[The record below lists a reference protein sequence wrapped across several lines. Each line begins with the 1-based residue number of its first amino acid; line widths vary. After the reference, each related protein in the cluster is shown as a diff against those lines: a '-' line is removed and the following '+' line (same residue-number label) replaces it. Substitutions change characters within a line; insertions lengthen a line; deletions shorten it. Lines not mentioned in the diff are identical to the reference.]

1 MGGRGSGSS
10 LTASGSRTGGS
21 LLNAQQ
27 NNPQNIAN
35 QAPTPQNTPVNPAG
49 VTALTQMTDDQ
60 LANLVKQSRN
70 VDMPNHLA
78 DVSSATQNFVYAAGL
93 NGKPEVL
100 DTAAFNKYLQDNNIS
115 SSQILSRTV
124 GDANYVVN
132 GTNIRLSPTQITSMI
147 KDSDLN
153 YVGGKRGGSLYG
165 AGTYFDMN
173 GGRNTGYGYGSRK
186 DATCIGVLSK
196 NAKVV
201 DDRTLRTK
209 VAQFQKTHPK
219 TAAAIGH
226 YSTSNMS
233 IYALSMGYN
242 VIKGGSYHNVIDRTA
257 LVMRKDDL

>member
-10 LTASGSRTGGS
+10 LSASGSGTGGS

-27 NNPQNIAN
+27 NNTQNIAN

-78 DVSSATQNFVYAAGL
+78 DVDDATQKFVYAAGL

-100 DTAAFNKYLQDNNIS
+100 DTAAFNKYLTDNGIPR
-115 SSQILSRTV
+115 SQILSRTV

-132 GTNIRLSPTQITSMI
+132 GTNIKLSPAQINSMLR
-147 KDSDLN
+147 DSDLT
-153 YVGGKRGGSLYG
+153 YVGGKRGGQLYG

-173 GGRNTGYGYGSRK
+173 GGGSTGYGYGSRAK
-186 DATCIGVLSK
+186 ATAIGVLSK
-196 NAKVV
+196 SAKVIT
-201 DDRTLRTK
+201 DGALSSK
-209 VAQFQKTHPK
+209 AAQFRKTHPK
-219 TAAAIGH
+219 TAAEIGG
-226 YSTSNMS
+226 YSRRTMS
-233 IYALSMGYN
+233 IYALAMGYN

-257 LVMRKDDL
+257 LVLSDKDL